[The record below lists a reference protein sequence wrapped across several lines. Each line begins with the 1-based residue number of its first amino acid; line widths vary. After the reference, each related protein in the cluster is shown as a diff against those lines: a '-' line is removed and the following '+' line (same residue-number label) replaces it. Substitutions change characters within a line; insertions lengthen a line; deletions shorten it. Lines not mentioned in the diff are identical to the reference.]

1 MFYKIKEELTEK
13 VQACLA
19 ATFGVTPEQYR
30 VVIQYPTRTEFGDF
44 SLTFPF
50 ELARILRQAPAKT
63 AATFIEA
70 FRPPDEVARVDV
82 AGGGYVNVH
91 LDRRRILLRLLD
103 CLVAGRLWLPFHAEP
118 EKVIVEHTN
127 INPNKA
133 AHIGHLRNAVLGDSL
148 VRLMRFTGRTVE
160 VQNYIDNTGVQVADV
175 VVGFRYLEKLS
186 LEKIRRIP
194 DRFDYYCWDLY
205 ARVAKFYE
213 ESAENLRLRQQ
224 TLQEIEAG
232 DGETAAIAHE
242 VSTRMV
248 HCHLDTMARLGVT
261 YDVLPRESDILDLKF
276 WEAAFARL
284 RQTRAIVFEEE
295 GPNAGCW
302 VMKYERDGQADVK
315 IIVRSNGTVTYT
327 GKDIAYQ
334 LWKLGLLDRDF
345 HYEPFRRLDDGHVVW
360 ITSATP
366 TDRGGADVPPFGGGD
381 TVYNVID
388 VRQSYTQNVVYEGV
402 RRLGYEAAAER
413 SIHFAYEMVA
423 LSPRCAVELGFEL
436 SEEER
441 ERSHVEVSGR
451 RGLGVKAD
459 DLLDLLEEKALD
471 EVRSRNADMA
481 AEQQQVIAHQ
491 IAVGA
496 LRYFMVKFTRN
507 SLIVFDFEDALS
519 FEGETGP
526 YLQYSAVRAG
536 NILRKY
542 LDRYAMTREELDAAW
557 RSYTP
562 DHVPELP
569 EDVWELLGTLLKFRD
584 LAQAALTGQEIAT
597 FARNLYALS
606 QKFSNFYNRHQ
617 IIGEENSDWRNLLL
631 AIVVIYY
638 EKMKRGLEILGIPVP
653 ERM

>member
-1 MFYKIKEELTEK
+1 MFYEIKEELTEN

-19 ATFGVTPEQYR
+19 ESFGVTPEQYR
-30 VVIQYPTRTEFGDF
+30 VAIQYPARTEFGDF

-50 ELARILRQAPAKT
+50 ELARVLRQAPAKT
-63 AATFIEA
+63 AAAFIAA
-70 FRPPDEVARVDV
+70 FRPPDYVARVDV
-82 AGGGYVNVH
+82 AGGGYVNIH
-91 LDRRRILLRLLD
+91 LDRPRILARLLD
-103 CLVAGRLWLPFHAEP
+103 NLVNDRLWNPFRAMP

-133 AHIGHLRNAVLGDSL
+133 AHIGHLRNAVLGDCL
-148 VRLMRFTGRTVE
+148 VRLMRFSGRMVE

-186 LEKIRRIP
+186 LADIRQIP

-205 ARVAKFYE
+205 ARVARFYE
-213 ESAENLRLRQQ
+213 DAEENLRLRQQ
-224 TLQEIEAG
+224 TLKEIEEG
-232 DGETAAIAHE
+232 DGETAAIAHY

-248 HCHLDTMARLGVT
+248 QCHLDTMARLDIT

-284 RQTRAIVFEEE
+284 RETGAITFEDE

-302 VMKYERDGQADVK
+302 VMKYERDGQEDVK

-345 HYEPFRRLDDGHVVW
+345 YYEPFHRLADGHVVW
-360 ITSATP
+360 MTSATRP
-366 TDRGGADVPPFGGGD
+366 DPGGEAAPRFGGGD
-381 TVYNVID
+381 MVYNVID

-402 RRLGYEAAAER
+402 RRLGYAEAAAR

-423 LSPRCAVELGFEL
+423 LSPRCAVEMGFAL

-441 ERSHVEVSGR
+441 QRSHVEVSGR

-459 DLLDLLEEKALD
+459 DLLDLLEEKALA
-471 EVRSRNADMA
+471 EVRTRNADMPA
-481 AEQQQVIAHQ
+481 PQQQAIAHA

-507 SLIVFDFEDALS
+507 SLIVFDFDDALS

-542 LDRYAMTREELDAAW
+542 LDRYGMSRSDLDGAW

-562 DHVPELP
+562 DSVPELP
-569 EDVWELLGTLLKFRD
+569 EDVWELLGLLLKFRD
-584 LAQAALTGQEIAT
+584 LAQSSLAGQEIAT

-617 IIGEENSDWRNLLL
+617 IIGEENSAWRNLLL

-638 EKMKRGLEILGIPVP
+638 EKIKQGLEILGIPVP